1 MSTVLFTRRAR
12 WQALTRQRPAPTLRV
27 ALLASYTADPLVPY
41 LGLDLHE
48 RGLSATLTVGPFQ
61 QVVQQCL
68 ATDGFLADVRPDVLV
83 VAQRLE
89 EAGEPGAAGDAWAT
103 ELVAGA
109 EAAVTAAR
117 RHGALLVYVL
127 PAIPTARPSGPADAM
142 HADGLVASATVVR
155 QRLRDRL
162 AGEPWVLLV
171 DADEAVRAVGDER
184 AHHPVLFRLAK
195 VPYTEEVFARLGA
208 SAATLV
214 ASWFGAGCRALVVDG
229 DGLTGAAHLLPAL
242 RELRAAGVR
251 VALRAT
257 GDGCW
262 SDGDAVDL
270 LSVLDGW
277 VTDDRPIG
285 EQLADIA
292 AELDVAPAQ
301 IVLAGVDAAQLR
313 PSGEGPTGEG
323 PRSEGPTGAG
333 PTGER
338 PTGAGPTGERPTG
351 AGPTGERPTG
361 EGPAVEGPPRR
372 VLLGADPAAWSD
384 ELRAAGLTDRLPE
397 RRWSGGPARSAA
409 APHAALALDDFVA
422 GLDVQVDYLP
432 VVADGVAEVAE
443 VVARAH
449 DFALTSAPPAAA
461 LAARADDL
469 LAIRVRDRLGDYG
482 TSGLVALDRGADR
495 WTVDVFSLSCPVL
508 GKGVEA
514 AVLRELTRRAGAAG
528 ADEVV
533 VRWTDTGRNGTAR
546 RFLSEVDGLAPA
558 DPRVRLRAARASV
571 DPTTGSGTAD
581 AATPDA
587 STADAGTADAATAD
601 AGTADAATAAT
612 AVRR

>member
-12 WQALTRQRPAPTLRV
+12 WQALTRRRPAPTLRV

-68 ATDGFLADVRPDVLV
+68 ATDGFLAEVRPDVLV

-89 EAGEPGAAGDAWAT
+89 EAGEPGAGGDAWAT
-103 ELVAGA
+103 ELLAGA

-127 PAIPTARPSGPADAM
+127 PAIPAARPSGPADAM
-142 HADGLVASATVVR
+142 HADGVAASATVVR

-162 AGEPWVLLV
+162 AGDPWVLLV

-208 SAATLV
+208 TAATLV
-214 ASWFGAGCRALVVDG
+214 ASWFGTGCRALVVDG

-270 LSVLDGW
+270 LGVLDGW

-285 EQLADIA
+285 AQLAEIA
-292 AELDVAPAQ
+292 EALDVAPAQ
-301 IVLAGVDAAQLR
+301 LVLAGVDAAQLKP
-313 PSGEGPTGEG
+313 PSAGPPSAG
-323 PRSEGPTGAG
+323 PPSEGPTSERSTSER
-333 PTGER
+333 PTSER
-338 PTGAGPTGERPTG
+338 PTGDEPTGD
-351 AGPTGERPTG
+351 
-361 EGPAVEGPPRR
+361 GPAVEGPPRR
-372 VLLGADPAAWSD
+372 VLLGADPTAWPD
-384 ELRAAGLTDRLPE
+384 ELRAARLTDRLPE
-397 RRWSGGPARSAA
+397 RRWMGGGTGPLA
-409 APHAALALDDFVA
+409 APAELSLDDFVA
-422 GLDVQVDYLP
+422 GLDVQVDYRP
-432 VVADGVAEVAE
+432 VVADGVGEVAE

-449 DFALTSAPPAAA
+449 DFALAPAPPAAA
-461 LAARADDL
+461 LAQRAADL
-469 LAIRVRDRLGDYG
+469 VAIRVRDRLGDYG

-514 AVLRELTRRAGAAG
+514 AVLREVTRRAGAAG

-546 RFLSEVDGLAPA
+546 RFLSEVDSLAPA
-558 DPRVRLRAARASV
+558 DPRVRLRAIHAS
-571 DPTTGSGTAD
+571 DDRTTG
-581 AATPDA
+581 
-587 STADAGTADAATAD
+587 
-601 AGTADAATAAT
+601 
-612 AVRR
+612 VRP

>member
-1 MSTVLFTRRAR
+1 MSTVLFSRRAR
-12 WQALTRQRPAPTLRV
+12 WQALTRQRPVPALRV

-103 ELVAGA
+103 ELLAGA

-142 HADGLVASATVVR
+142 HADGLVASATLVR

-162 AGEPWVLLV
+162 AGDPWVLLV

-195 VPYTEEVFARLGA
+195 VPYTEEVFARIGVT
-208 SAATLV
+208 AAALV

-285 EQLADIA
+285 EQLAEIT

-301 IVLAGVDAAQLR
+301 IVLAGVDAAQLK
-313 PSGEGPTGEG
+313 PPGAGPTGDGPPGAGPTGDGPPGEGPPGEGPTGD
-323 PRSEGPTGAG
+323 GPTGDGLA
-333 PTGER
+333 
-338 PTGAGPTGERPTG
+338 
-351 AGPTGERPTG
+351 
-361 EGPAVEGPPRR
+361 RR
-372 VLLGADPAAWSD
+372 VPLGADPATWSD
-384 ELRAAGLTDRLPE
+384 ELRAAVLTDRLPE
-397 RRWSGGPARSAA
+397 RRWSGGPTRSAA
-409 APHAALALDDFVA
+409 APHAALSLDDFVA

-432 VVADGVAEVAE
+432 VVADGVGEVAE

-449 DFALTSAPPAAA
+449 DFALTPAPPAAA
-461 LAARADDL
+461 LAARAADL

-482 TSGLVALDRGADR
+482 TSGLVALDRSADR

-508 GKGVEA
+508 GKGVET
-514 AVLRELTRRAGAAG
+514 AVLREVTRRAGEAG

-558 DPRVRLRAARASV
+558 DPRVRLRAARASA
-571 DPTTGSGTAD
+571 DPTTVSATPD
-581 AATPDA
+581 AATPE
-587 STADAGTADAATAD
+587 AA
-601 AGTADAATAAT
+601 TADAATAAT
-612 AVRR
+612 AVPR

>member
-1 MSTVLFTRRAR
+1 MSAVLFSRRTR
-12 WQALTRQRPAPTLRV
+12 WQALTRQRPAPALRV
-27 ALLASYTADPLVPY
+27 ALLASYTVDPLVPY

-48 RGLSATLTVGPFQ
+48 RGLPATLTVGPFQ

-89 EAGEPGAAGDAWAT
+89 EAGDPGAAGDAWTA
-103 ELVAGA
+103 ELLAGA

-127 PAIPTARPSGPADAM
+127 PAVPAARPGGPADAM
-142 HADGLVASATVVR
+142 RADGVAASATVVR

-162 AGEPWVLLV
+162 AGDPWVLLV

-184 AHHPVLFRLAK
+184 AYHPVLFRLAK

-208 SAATLV
+208 TAATLV
-214 ASWFGAGCRALVVDG
+214 ALWFGAACRALVVDG

-262 SDGDAVDL
+262 SNGDAVDL

-277 VTDDRPIG
+277 VTDARPID
-285 EQLADIA
+285 EQLAEIA
-292 AELDVAPAQ
+292 AELGVVPAQ
-301 IVLAGVDAAQLR
+301 VVLAGVGAAQL
-313 PSGEGPTGEG
+313 GPAGDG
-323 PRSEGPTGAG
+323 PA
-333 PTGER
+333 
-338 PTGAGPTGERPTG
+338 A
-351 AGPTGERPTG
+351 
-361 EGPAVEGPPRR
+361 EGPAFGGPARR
-372 VLLGADPAAWSD
+372 VPLGADPGAWSD

-397 RRWSGGPARSAA
+397 QRWSGGPARSAD
-409 APHAALALDDFVA
+409 APHAELSLDDFVA

-432 VVADGVAEVAE
+432 VVADDVAEVAE

-461 LAARADDL
+461 LAERAADL

-482 TSGLVALDRGADR
+482 TSGLVALDRTADR

-514 AVLRELTRRAGAAG
+514 AVLREVTRRAGEAG
-528 ADEVV
+528 AGEVV
-533 VRWTDTGRNGTAR
+533 VAWTDTGRNGTAR
-546 RFLSEVDGLAPA
+546 RFLSEVDGVLPA
-558 DPRVRLRAARASV
+558 DVRVRLH
-571 DPTTGSGTAD
+571 
-581 AATPDA
+581 ATR
-587 STADAGTADAATAD
+587 TDAGDEPPR
-601 AGTADAATAAT
+601 TAAAPTEHT
-612 AVRR
+612 AGVRR

>member
-1 MSTVLFTRRAR
+1 MSDVLFTRRTR

-27 ALLASYTADPLVPY
+27 ALLASYTVDPLVPY

-48 RGLSATLTVGPFQ
+48 RGLTATLTVGPFQ

-68 ATDGFLADVRPDVLV
+68 ATDGFLTEARPDVLL

-89 EAGEPGAAGDAWAT
+89 EAGDPGASGDAWAA
-103 ELVAGA
+103 ELLAGA

-127 PAIPTARPSGPADAM
+127 PAVPAARPYGPADAM
-142 HADGLVASATVVR
+142 HADGVAASATVVR

-162 AGEPWVLLV
+162 AGDPGVLLV

-184 AHHPVLFRLAK
+184 AYHPVLFRLAK

-208 SAATLV
+208 TAAALV
-214 ASWFGAGCRALVVDG
+214 ASWFGASCRALVVDG

-257 GDGCW
+257 GVGWW
-262 SDGDAVDL
+262 SDGDAADL

-277 VTDDRPIG
+277 VTDARPID
-285 EQLADIA
+285 EQLAEIA
-292 AELDVAPAQ
+292 AELHVAPAQ
-301 IVLAGVDAAQLR
+301 IVLAGVGAAHLV
-313 PSGEGPTGEG
+313 PPGEG
-323 PRSEGPTGAG
+323 R
-333 PTGER
+333 
-338 PTGAGPTGERPTG
+338 
-351 AGPTGERPTG
+351 
-361 EGPAVEGPPRR
+361 PAVEGPSRR
-372 VLLGADPAAWSD
+372 VPFGADPALWSD

-397 RRWSGGPARSAA
+397 RRWSGGPARSAD
-409 APHAALALDDFVA
+409 APHAALSLDDFVA
-422 GLDVQVDYLP
+422 GLDVQVDYRP
-432 VVADGVAEVAE
+432 VAADGVAEVAE
-443 VVARAH
+443 VAARAH
-449 DFALTSAPPAAA
+449 DFAVAPAPPAAA
-461 LAARADDL
+461 LAERAADL

-482 TSGLVALDRGADR
+482 TSGLVALDRTADR

-514 AVLRELTRRAGAAG
+514 AVLREVTRRAGAAG
-528 ADEVV
+528 AGEVV

-546 RFLSEVDGLAPA
+546 RFLSEVDGVTPA
-558 DPRVRLRAARASV
+558 DPRVRLRAAHTSDD
-571 DPTTGSGTAD
+571 DPTPP
-581 AATPDA
+581 AAA
-587 STADAGTADAATAD
+587 STPT
-601 AGTADAATAAT
+601 AT

>member
-1 MSTVLFTRRAR
+1 MSNVLFARRTR
-12 WQALTRQRPAPTLRV
+12 WQALTRQRPTPALRV
-27 ALLASYTADPLVPY
+27 ALLASYTVDPLVPY
-41 LGLDLHE
+41 LGLGLHDA
-48 RGLSATLTVGPFQ
+48 GLPATLTVGPFQ

-68 ATDGFLADVRPDVLV
+68 ATDGFLATARPDVLV

-89 EAGEPGAAGDAWAT
+89 EAGDPGPSGDDWAA
-103 ELVAGA
+103 ELLAGA

-127 PAIPTARPSGPADAM
+127 PAVPAARPHGPADAM
-142 HADGLVASATVVR
+142 HADGVSASATVVR

-162 AGEPWVLLV
+162 AGDPRVLLV

-184 AHHPVLFRLAK
+184 AYHPVLFRLAK

-208 SAATLV
+208 TAAALV
-214 ASWFGAGCRALVVDG
+214 GAGFGASCRALVVDG

-257 GDGCW
+257 GDEWW
-262 SDGDAVDL
+262 SHGDAVDL

-277 VTDDRPIG
+277 VTDDRPLAD
-285 EQLADIA
+285 QLAEVA
-292 AELDVAPAQ
+292 AELDLVPAQ
-301 IVLAGVDAAQLR
+301 IVLTGVGAAQ
-313 PSGEGPTGEG
+313 P
-323 PRSEGPTGAG
+323 
-333 PTGER
+333 
-338 PTGAGPTGERPTG
+338 
-351 AGPTGERPTG
+351 
-361 EGPAVEGPPRR
+361 PPRH
-372 VLLGADPAAWSD
+372 VPLGADPAAWSD

-397 RRWSGGPARSAA
+397 RRWAGGPSRPVAA
-409 APHAALALDDFVA
+409 SVELSLDDFVA
-422 GLDVQVDYLP
+422 GLDVQIDYLP
-432 VVADGVAEVAE
+432 VVADDVAEVAE

-461 LAARADDL
+461 LAERADDL

-482 TSGLVALDRGADR
+482 TSGLVALDRAADR

-514 AVLRELTRRAGAAG
+514 AVLREVTRRAGAAG

-546 RFLSEVDGLAPA
+546 RFLSEVDGVTPA
-558 DPRVRLRAARASV
+558 DPRVRLRATHAS
-571 DPTTGSGTAD
+571 DDQSTG
-581 AATPDA
+581 
-587 STADAGTADAATAD
+587 
-601 AGTADAATAAT
+601 
-612 AVRR
+612 VRP

>member
-1 MSTVLFTRRAR
+1 MSTVLFTRRTR
-12 WQALTRQRPAPTLRV
+12 WQALTRQRPVPALRV

-48 RGLSATLTVGPFQ
+48 RGLAATLTVGPFQ

-68 ATDGFLADVRPDVLV
+68 ATDGFLAEVRPDVLV

-89 EAGEPGAAGDAWAT
+89 EAGEPGPAGDAWAT
-103 ELVAGA
+103 ELLAGA

-127 PAIPTARPSGPADAM
+127 PAVPAARPSGPADAM
-142 HADGLVASATVVR
+142 HADGVAASATVVR

-162 AGEPWVLLV
+162 AGDPWVLLV

-208 SAATLV
+208 TAATLV

-257 GDGCW
+257 GEGCW

-277 VTDDRPIG
+277 VTDDRPLG
-285 EQLADIA
+285 EQLAEIA

-301 IVLAGVDAAQLR
+301 IVLTGVSAAQF
-313 PSGEGPTGEG
+313 E
-323 PRSEGPTGAG
+323 
-333 PTGER
+333 
-338 PTGAGPTGERPTG
+338 
-351 AGPTGERPTG
+351 PTGERPTG
-361 EGPAVEGPPRR
+361 ERPPGEEPAVEGPPRR
-372 VLLGADPAAWSD
+372 VPLGADPAAWSD
-384 ELRAAGLTDRLPE
+384 ELRAAGLTNRLPE

-409 APHAALALDDFVA
+409 APHAALSLDDFVA

-432 VVADGVAEVAE
+432 VVADGVGEVAE
-443 VVARAH
+443 VVARAY
-449 DFALTSAPPAAA
+449 DFALTSALPAAA
-461 LAARADDL
+461 LAERAADL

-482 TSGLVALDRGADR
+482 TSGLVALDRSAER

-514 AVLRELTRRAGAAG
+514 AVLREVTRRAGAAG

-533 VRWTDTGRNGTAR
+533 VKWTDTGRNGTAR

-558 DPRVRLRAARASV
+558 DPRVRLRAARASA
-571 DPTTGSGTAD
+571 DPTTVS
-581 AATPDA
+581 
-587 STADAGTADAATAD
+587 ATAD
-601 AGTADAATAAT
+601 AGTAAT
-612 AVRR
+612 AVRP